1 MIKRWIYFFLF
12 ETSII
17 TIIDISSIQYIYIGH
32 LPMSLSIYIFLL
44 IRYIRQ
50 AYQTVIVDSSVQ
62 ITDFIP
68 TVL

>member
-1 MIKRWIYFFLF
+1 
-12 ETSII
+12 
-17 TIIDISSIQYIYIGH
+17 
-32 LPMSLSIYIFLL
+32 MSMSIYILLL